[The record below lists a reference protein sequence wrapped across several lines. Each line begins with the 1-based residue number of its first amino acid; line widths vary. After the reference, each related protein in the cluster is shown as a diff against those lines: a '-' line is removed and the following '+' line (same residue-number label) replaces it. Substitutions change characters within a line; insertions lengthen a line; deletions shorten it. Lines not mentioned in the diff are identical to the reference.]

1 MSSCLSSKNKRIFEE
16 LYCERDIIIINL
28 LKILSLD
35 ILIVPSHLLFFLEAL
50 FREEARNMTYL
61 VVERLKPH
69 GCNQFTGELHYI
81 GRVFKIKKDFNKMV
95 KRATL
100 KASTRNL

>member
-50 FREEARNMTYL
+50 FREEASNRTYL

-69 GCNQFTGELHYI
+69 GCNQFTGSYTIWGEFLKL
-81 GRVFKIKKDFNKMV
+81 RKILIKWSKEP
-95 KRATL
+95 R
-100 KASTRNL
+100 